1 MLLYLDGLEILD
13 LTGTKVTSENIEI
26 PSKTIKKCIK
36 GYKSKVKETK
46 EFKQKVTYESQ
57 KEETTNKRFKEKTFA
72 KISSKKRSFS
82 RKKLNQTTKNLHLE
96 EIGDNDD

>member
-1 MLLYLDGLEILD
+1 ME
-13 LTGTKVTSENIEI
+13 
-26 PSKTIKKCIK
+26 
-36 GYKSKVKETK
+36 ETK

-82 RKKLNQTTKNLHLE
+82 RKRLNQTTKNLHLE
-96 EIGDNDD
+96 EIGENDD